1 MTGWATYRT
10 LVFLKEYWGSFD
22 GWVGLLGIGW
32 ALNEYPDKAYMLL
45 CCAKRRLLMHMNIY
59 LVQLSWQILRYSG
72 SFALPL
78 QAESKQ
84 LTKRMMKR
92 VMSMLACLVMAVS
105 SMMAQSDKILG
116 NYSVVR
122 NGVSSKVKVFKHGD
136 GFRAQVTWVD
146 NLKKEDGTLRTDEK
160 NPDKSKRSVRADQIV
175 LIDKV
180 TYDAKNNVWTNG
192 KIYDPTKGKT
202 YKVKLWFDG
211 DKVLKM
217 RGYIGPLFDTSEW
230 KKID

>member
-1 MTGWATYRT
+1 
-10 LVFLKEYWGSFD
+10 
-22 GWVGLLGIGW
+22 
-32 ALNEYPDKAYMLL
+32 
-45 CCAKRRLLMHMNIY
+45 MHMNIY
-59 LVQLSWQILRYSG
+59 LVQLSWQILRYSD

-92 VMSMLACLVMAVS
+92 VMSMLVCLVMAVS
-105 SMMAQSDKILG
+105 SMMAQSDKIVG

>member
-1 MTGWATYRT
+1 
-10 LVFLKEYWGSFD
+10 
-22 GWVGLLGIGW
+22 
-32 ALNEYPDKAYMLL
+32 
-45 CCAKRRLLMHMNIY
+45 MHINIC

>member
-1 MTGWATYRT
+1 
-10 LVFLKEYWGSFD
+10 
-22 GWVGLLGIGW
+22 
-32 ALNEYPDKAYMLL
+32 
-45 CCAKRRLLMHMNIY
+45 MHMNIR

-105 SMMAQSDKILG
+105 IMMAQSDKIVG
-116 NYSVVR
+116 NYSVVC

-160 NPDKSKRSVRADQIV
+160 NPDKSKRNVRADQIV